1 MNTTRRNFMGMGA
14 AALAA
19 PVFGQNA
26 KECKPKTRAIL
37 LHLGQN
43 MWGEYLAPGEKREKG
58 LQYTSDHLRTDE
70 TVWKDLTARMQ
81 KRSFNMA
88 VIDVGEGLIF
98 PSHPELA
105 VKGSWSAEKLAAE
118 VKRLKSMGIEAIPK
132 LNFSTCHDG
141 WLKEYGRM
149 VSTDIYRKVVKEII
163 DDTCE
168 VFGNPRYMHLGMDEE
183 NMEMQKRYPLVII
196 RRTELWWRDFYHYL
210 DCLEKHG
217 TQGMLFSGHAR
228 NTCSNVFFKR
238 MPKSVIQN
246 VGLYGH
252 GHVVERIQADIDRRL
267 KVNPPRPTAH
277 LVRKVEAFKTME
289 LLNKHGYK
297 MLALTSNWVWKGE
310 MPKPWPTGKDY
321 PQDPKAAE
329 WMYSFAKSNFA
340 DENFMGMMIAPW
352 GEIKP
357 DLHYYWQS
365 AIDQLADAMEG

>member
-1 MNTTRRNFMGMGA
+1 M
-14 AALAA
+14 
-19 PVFGQNA
+19 
-26 KECKPKTRAIL
+26 
-37 LHLGQN
+37 
-43 MWGEYLAPGEKREKG
+43 
-58 LQYTSDHLRTDE
+58 
-70 TVWKDLTARMQ
+70 
-81 KRSFNMA
+81 
-88 VIDVGEGLIF
+88 
-98 PSHPELA
+98 
-105 VKGSWSAEKLAAE
+105 
-118 VKRLKSMGIEAIPK
+118 KRLKSMGIEAIPK

-183 NMEMQKRYPLVII
+183 
-196 RRTELWWRDFYHYL
+196 
-210 DCLEKHG
+210 
-217 TQGMLFSGHAR
+217 
-228 NTCSNVFFKR
+228 
-238 MPKSVIQN
+238 
-246 VGLYGH
+246 
-252 GHVVERIQADIDRRL
+252 
-267 KVNPPRPTAH
+267 
-277 LVRKVEAFKTME
+277 TME